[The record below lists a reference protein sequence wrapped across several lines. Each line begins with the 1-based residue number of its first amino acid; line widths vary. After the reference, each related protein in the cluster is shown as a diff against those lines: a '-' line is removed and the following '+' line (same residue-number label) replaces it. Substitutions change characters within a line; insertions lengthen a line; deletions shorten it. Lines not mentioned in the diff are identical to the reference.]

1 MICFGIEHNCMAK
14 PFIVLIKIPFKE
26 KNDSEFFDI
35 QVARLLFKHDIEASV
50 PLFEQVP
57 HSKAKI
63 G

>member
-1 MICFGIEHNCMAK
+1 MICFGIEHDCTAK
-14 PFIVLIKIPFKE
+14 PFIVLIEIPFKK

-35 QVARLLFKHDIEASV
+35 QVACMLFKHDIEASV
-50 PLFEQVP
+50 PSFEQVP